1 MTEREVICSQQL
13 HCLSCPISVGV
24 TGKDCRELSVQELR
38 RYVGKEM
45 YIDDKWMDEPEI
57 IAYVGQLH
65 MEIAELK
72 DEIKILRE
80 TLSRHTEEEYE

>member
-13 HCLSCPISVGV
+13 HCLSCHISVGV
-24 TGKDCRELSVQELR
+24 TGKDCRALTAHELR
-38 RYVGKEM
+38 RYGGK
-45 YIDDKWMDEPEI
+45 IVFINGKWMEEPEVV
-57 IAYVGQLH
+57 AYVGQLH

-80 TLSRHTEEEYE
+80 ILSRHTEEEYD